1 MNRDILE
8 SAERAQPE
16 LMKKTAMA
24 VGLIEKIAP
33 EFLEDVLQEFE
44 MVCSVTEEKVK
55 EAAGIV
61 PGLKNVMSVRG
72 GMDKAIGVAAIV
84 GTGVAAS
91 LGSAIATD
99 LFDAAKRGLTKGRNF
114 RRIMEHNPNLKNE
127 IHDKS
132 RLKPAYDAIHRYA
145 PDFTRDP
152 LIGGSLLKSLANQP
166 SGNEYQLITNLL
178 GSRKNLADVKNNQF
192 RTDWKTAKEL
202 VTGRGKGHNPGAQE
216 TNG

>member
-1 MNRDILE
+1 MMNRDILE

-24 VGLIEKIAP
+24 VGLIEKMAP

-44 MVCSVTEEKVK
+44 AISEVTLEKVASMPDSIRK
-55 EAAGIV
+55 G
-61 PGLKNVMSVRG
+61 
-72 GMDKAIGVAAIV
+72 AIGVAAIV

-114 RRIMEHNPNLKNE
+114 RRIMEQNPNLRNE

-145 PDFTRDP
+145 PDFTADP

-202 VTGRGKGHNPGAQE
+202 VTGRGKGRNPGSQE
-216 TNG
+216 MNG